1 MKSEWQSWIQIIVIL
16 LSWFGVS
23 NGFGFFLRKRLRP
36 LLPLRT
42 MRPQKHHYLLVK
54 SIPRMHLPD
63 YKPCRHQEYKEF
75 LTPVESSR
83 PTPAPVLDEIAVSFD
98 EEAIIDHFVITH
110 HIVRTRKKGH
120 IYGHH
125 LRRPFGYRF
134 KRGPTRKYS
143 ISVHAHT
150 TQTTPHLVFA
160 RPSFLSCIILVL
172 KL

>member
-1 MKSEWQSWIQIIVIL
+1 MFPTDLDSFSE
-16 LSWFGVS
+16 
-23 NGFGFFLRKRLRP
+23 KRLRP

-125 LRRPFGYRF
+125 LRRPFGYRS
-134 KRGPTRKYS
+134 KRGPTRKYPRTRP
-143 ISVHAHT
+143 HHT
-150 TQTTPHLVFA
+150 DTPHLVFT
-160 RPSFLSCIILVL
+160 RSSFLSCLILVI
-172 KL
+172 KLWKTIRFPVINYGIIIYSCHKD